1 MGKIVN
7 GVANDYDYEQLE
19 DWNKH
24 LKYCQSSEP
33 TTIYL
38 GKYTLLDNLVER
50 IKNTKSVDI
59 ETIKD
64 LCICFKMI
72 YELKEKGDE

>member
-7 GVANDYDYEQLE
+7 GVANDYEYEQLE

-24 LKYCQSSEP
+24 IQYCQNNKP

-38 GKYTLLDNLVER
+38 GKYSLLDDLVEK
-50 IKNTKSVDI
+50 IKNTKSVDSEI
-59 ETIKD
+59 IKD
-64 LCICFKMI
+64 LCICFKII
-72 YELKEKGDE
+72 YELKEEGKE